1 MSHYNL
7 EKLGWFNF
15 ESLIRCLSREII
27 GSGLSAFSGSRD
39 QGRDATFNGK
49 ASRFPSNNEQW
60 EGNWIIQ
67 VKHREYSS
75 RGAQYVR
82 NELKKTIPDEID
94 KILNKHNFQCNN
106 YLFFTNCPFT
116 SSDKDEVD
124 KIVKKFQQIN
134 NFSILAE
141 KDIEELLDVNPR
153 VVSAFPQILGLG
165 QLRELTNWGL
175 HQRSYQYLEFA
186 QAEISKFVATGPYL
200 ESLDLLH
207 KHHFCVLTG
216 PPKMG
221 KTCTAYALS
230 AAFSALGFEIY
241 ELRNQRE
248 FYDAFTPKSKQLFIC
263 DDVFGDIAIDTS
275 LRDDWTK
282 SFLRLLRSLGTN
294 HKLVWTAREYILKEA
309 FASSRLKEEYP
320 DIITEDTITVAV
332 DSLSRLEKAM
342 ILYNHAKD
350 GNLASDVIDFLKSD
364 ACVKI
369 VDHEC
374 FSPESIRQLC
384 TGRLVD
390 FSKQAAGN
398 QEILLR
404 EVEAYLSEPGEAWKA
419 AYLAAHPCEQLLCS
433 EVMAAGGNINLDQL
447 KHRYEGAITSM
458 RGHNPPFDI
467 AISNT
472 IGTFLQLRH
481 SFLGYQNV
489 QFYHPSMRDLMI
501 EVFQADK
508 IHKRNYLKQL
518 QLKELPSIIKTKGK
532 GQKDDSSHHRI
543 EIDTNDLDLI
553 KDHITH
559 NLLPN
564 ALLTDVISVLTEIM
578 AILDED
584 KIRAEKRKLRDSDNF
599 PEILWITLDLVLTHA
614 CDDSFWLNNI
624 HEEYVPS
631 WRRLLDKMRLLLPMH
646 LSPIIPSFLS
656 GLIRRLEDKKNVE
669 LWGLAVAAHSIAPT
683 VVEQCLNFEDRL
695 ECRKALV
702 DRVREALDDAE
713 SSDIEADYDDSNYW
727 HDQYET
733 LIDECRDYEYIFPED
748 EPIENLEDVEG
759 ILENFPRIGEEPD
772 YDDIPPSSSTT
783 SASEDIKTIFA
794 DL

>member
-1 MSHYNL
+1 MGHYNL

-39 QGRDATFNGK
+39 RGRDATFIGK
-49 ASRFPSNNEQW
+49 ASRFPSDNEQW
-60 EGNWIIQ
+60 EGIWIIQ

-82 NELKKTIPDEID
+82 NELKKTIQDEID

-116 SSDKDEVD
+116 SSDKDAVN
-124 KIVKKFQQIN
+124 KLVKNFKQIN
-134 NFSILAE
+134 NFLILAE

-153 VVSAFPQILGLG
+153 VVSAFPQILGLS
-165 QLRELTNWGL
+165 QLKELTNWGI

-186 QAEISKFVATGPYL
+186 QAEISKFVTTKPYL
-200 ESLDLLH
+200 DSLNLLH
-207 KHHFCVLTG
+207 THHFCVLTG

-248 FYDAFTPKSKQLFIC
+248 FYDAFTQRSKQLFIC
-263 DDVFGDIAIDTS
+263 DDVFGDIAIDAS
-275 LRDDWTK
+275 RRDDWTK
-282 SFLRLLRSLGTN
+282 GFLRLFRNLGAS

-309 FASSRLKEEYP
+309 FTSSRLKEEYP
-320 DIITEDTITVAV
+320 DIITKDSITVAV
-332 DSLSRLEKAM
+332 DRLSSLEKAM

-350 GNLASDVIDFLKSD
+350 GNLSSDVIDFLKSD
-364 ACVKI
+364 ACLKI

-390 FSKQAAGN
+390 FSKQSAGN
-398 QEILLR
+398 QEILLKK
-404 EVEAYLSEPGEAWKA
+404 VGDYLSEPGEAWKA
-419 AYLAAHPCEQLLCS
+419 AYLSAHPCEQLLCS
-433 EVMAAGGNINLDQL
+433 EVMAAGGNIKLEQL
-447 KHRYEGAITSM
+447 KNRYEGAITSM
-458 RGHNPPFDI
+458 RGHNPPFNI
-467 AISNT
+467 AVST
-472 IGTFLQLRH
+472 AIGTFLQQRLTYFGH
-481 SFLGYQNV
+481 KYV

-501 EVFQADK
+501 EVFQDDK
-508 IHKRNYLKQL
+508 IKKRNYLKQL
-518 QLKELPSIIKTKGK
+518 QLKELPSIIKTKGN
-532 GQKDDSSHHRI
+532 GQKDNSSHHRI

-564 ALLTDVISVLTEIM
+564 ASLSDVLSVLIEIIT
-578 AILDED
+578 ILGED

-599 PEILWITLDLVLTHA
+599 PEVLWIILDLVLSHA
-614 CDDSFWLNNI
+614 CDESLWLNNI
-624 HEEYVPS
+624 HEVYVPT
-631 WRRLLDKMRLLLPMH
+631 WRRLLEKMRLLLPII

-656 GLIRRLEDKKNVE
+656 GLIRRLKDNKNVE
-669 LWGLAVAAHSIAPT
+669 FWGLAVAANSIAPT
-683 VVEQCLNFEDRL
+683 IAEQSLNFEDRL

-702 DRVREALDDAE
+702 DSVHEALKDAE
-713 SSDIEADYDDSNYW
+713 SYDIKSDYDGSNLF
-727 HDQYET
+727 HDQYEY
-733 LIDECRDYEYIFPED
+733 LPGECSDYEDIFPED
-748 EPIENLEDVEG
+748 EAIENWQDVEMT
-759 ILENFPRIGEEPD
+759 LEEFPRIEEESD
-772 YDDIPPSSSTT
+772 YDDTPPSSPRT
-783 SASEDIKTIFA
+783 SASEDIKAIFS